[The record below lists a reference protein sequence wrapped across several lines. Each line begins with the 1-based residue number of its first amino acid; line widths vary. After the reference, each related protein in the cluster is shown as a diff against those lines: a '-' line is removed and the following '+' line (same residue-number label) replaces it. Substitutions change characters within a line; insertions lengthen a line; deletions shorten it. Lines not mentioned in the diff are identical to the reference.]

1 MVAMSA
7 TSSPAGTR
15 FSRRALLAAS
25 AAGVAV
31 LAAGCTSAPAQV
43 RPPVSD
49 KQAQAMAAQ
58 VVVQEALVA
67 AYAAAGAADPAVR
80 TAVADLAGQAQA
92 QLKAL
97 QAAAPGKRSASAAAS
112 SAAPGGDARAWLR
125 GQVAATATSHATACL
140 DQTGARAALLGSI
153 AAGLRGQD
161 RRLA

>member
-1 MVAMSA
+1 MSA

-15 FSRRALLAAS
+15 FTRRALLTAS

-67 AYAAAGAADPAVR
+67 AYATAGATDPAVR
-80 TAVADLAGQAQA
+80 TAVADLAAQA
-92 QLKAL
+92 QKQLEAL
-97 QAAAPGKRSASAAAS
+97 QAAAPGKRSSSAAAS
-112 SAAPGGDARAWLR
+112 PAAPRGDARAWLR

-161 RRLA
+161 RRLV

>member
-1 MVAMSA
+1 MSA

-15 FSRRALLAAS
+15 VTRRALLAAS

-67 AYAAAGAADPAVR
+67 AYATAGAADPAVR
-80 TAVADLAGQAQA
+80 TAVADLAAQA
-92 QLKAL
+92 QKQLEAL
-97 QAAAPGKRSASAAAS
+97 QAAAPGKRSSSAAAS
-112 SAAPGGDARAWLR
+112 PAAPRGDARAWLR

>member
-15 FSRRALLAAS
+15 FSRRTLLAAS

-31 LAAGCTSAPAQV
+31 LAAGCTSSPAKV
-43 RPPVSD
+43 RSPVTD
-49 KQAQAMAAQ
+49 KQAQALAAQ
-58 VVVQEALVA
+58 VTVQVRAL
-67 AYAAAGAADPAVR
+67 R
-80 TAVADLAGQAQA
+80 
-92 QLKAL
+92 
-97 QAAAPGKRSASAAAS
+97 AAAPGKRSAPAARS
-112 SAAPGGDARAWLR
+112 SASLGGDARAWLR

-140 DQTGARAALLGSI
+140 DQSGARAALLGSI